1 MNHKGTKTIE
11 TKHLLLRKF
20 KINDAKDMFK
30 NWAGN
35 RSDTAFVTWEKHQ
48 SVSDSKD
55 LLEKW
60 DKRKDRSK
68 TYRWCIEEKASGAAI
83 GEIVVTEIYKDTQAA
98 DLAFCMGTAYKNKGL
113 AKEALET
120 IVHFLFKEV
129 QMKRL
134 SFDQDSRNTADR
146 ELATALNFEYEGL
159 QKAALANNSGIS
171 DKALYGAIRQNGS
184 QSE

>member
-11 TKHLLLRKF
+11 TQHLLLRKF
-20 KINDAKDMFK
+20 KMSDAKDMFN

-35 RSDTAFVTWEKHQ
+35 LVDTQFVSWDRHQ

-60 DKRKDRSK
+60 DKRRDRSK
-68 TYRWCIEEKASGAAI
+68 TYRWCVEDKASGQAV
-83 GEIVVTEIYKDTQAA
+83 GEIVVTDIHKDTQAA
-98 DLAFCMGTAYKNKGL
+98 DLVFCMGQTYKEQGL
-113 AKEALET
+113 AKEALEN

-129 QMKRL
+129 QMNRL
-134 SFDQDSRNTADR
+134 SFDQDNRNVADKN
-146 ELATALNFEYEGL
+146 LALALKFEFEGI

-171 DKALYGAIRQNGS
+171 DKALYGAVR
-184 QSE
+184 

>member
-11 TKHLLLRKF
+11 TQHLLLRKF
-20 KINDAKDMFK
+20 KMSDAKDMFN

-35 RSDTAFVTWEKHQ
+35 MVDTQFVSWDRHQ

-60 DKRKDRSK
+60 DKRRDRSK
-68 TYRWCIEEKASGAAI
+68 TYRWCVEDKASGQAV
-83 GEIVVTEIYKDTQAA
+83 GEIVVTDIHKDTQAA
-98 DLAFCMGTAYKNKGL
+98 DLVFCMGQTYKEQGL
-113 AKEALET
+113 AKEALEN

-129 QMKRL
+129 QMNRL
-134 SFDQDSRNTADR
+134 SFDQDNRNVADKN
-146 ELATALNFEYEGL
+146 LALDLKFEFEGI

-171 DKALYGAIRQNGS
+171 DKALYGAVR
-184 QSE
+184 